1 VPACW
6 GLVLTA
12 LTEVENA
19 LSGIERIAVQRSLA
33 QERREVLARSLEYA
47 HDRYEAGYVSY
58 LEELD
63 AQRNLYAQDS
73 ELIRLGQ
80 SELDNRIE
88 LVRALGGGWRRKE

>member
-1 VPACW
+1 
-6 GLVLTA
+6 
-12 LTEVENA
+12 
-19 LSGIERIAVQRSLA
+19 
-33 QERREVLARSLEYA
+33 LEYA

-73 ELIRLGQ
+73 ELIRLSQ